1 MSGARIHYKLED
13 RWLTPAIDRL
23 AMVATGVRRG
33 IGEALVETTRARFD
47 TGTEP
52 FGPAWHALNPAYAA
66 IKRGGGGILVGSSA
80 LLRNTVVSQVSGN
93 NIYVGSN
100 RIYAAVHQFGAVIR
114 PVRTKALM
122 FRMGGVGKRGGAG
135 FVRAQSVTIPARPY
149 LGFGPKDQRAVLDV
163 LGVAIG
169 RAIG

>member
-1 MSGARIHYKLED
+1 MSGARIVVKFDD
-13 RWLTPAIDRL
+13 RSLTGAVSRL
-23 AMVATGVRRG
+23 AMIPNGVRRNIG
-33 IGEALVETTRARFD
+33 IALSETARARFD
-47 TGTEP
+47 TGTDPE
-52 FGPAWHALNPAYAA
+52 GNAWHALNPAYAA
-66 IKRGGGGILVGSSA
+66 IKRSGGGILVASHA
-80 LLRNTVVSQVSGN
+80 LSRIVSQVSGN
-93 NIYVGSN
+93 DIYVGSN

-114 PVRTKALM
+114 PVRAKALM